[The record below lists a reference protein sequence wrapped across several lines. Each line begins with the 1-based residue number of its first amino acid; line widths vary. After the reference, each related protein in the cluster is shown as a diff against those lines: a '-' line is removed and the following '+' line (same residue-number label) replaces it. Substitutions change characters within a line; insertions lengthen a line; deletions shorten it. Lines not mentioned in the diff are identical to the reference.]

1 MAIRVLIV
9 DDSATARAVLSEILQ
24 GEPSIEVVG
33 TASDAYIARDKIVDL
48 RPDVICLDVEMPRMD
63 GITFLKRLMHYMPIP
78 VIMVS
83 SLTQA
88 GAKTTLEALEAG
100 AVDFVAKPHSNI
112 YDGKDEM
119 RDELIAKIKVA
130 SKAKVQQRILRNIQQ
145 ANTTS
150 LAETTNKILAIGAST
165 GGTEALKDVL
175 MGLPRNGPGTV
186 IVQHMPANFTGAFAD
201 RLNSLCAME
210 VREARNG
217 DSIVPGLV
225 LIAPGDYHM
234 VVRRS
239 GSRYYVEIGSGDK
252 VSGHRPSADVL
263 LHSVAKI
270 AGSNSIGVILTGMGG
285 DGARGLLAMR
295 NAGARTLGQD
305 EESCIVYGMPKVAF
319 DLGAVERQLPLHAI
333 AKGILELI
341 SHLTHRSQNLFYN
354 NGSDI

>member
-9 DDSATARAVLSEILQ
+9 DDSATARAVLSDILS
-24 GEPSIEVVG
+24 GDPMIEVVG
-33 TASDAYIARDKIVDL
+33 TASDAYIARDKIVEL

-88 GAKTTLEALEAG
+88 GAKTTLEALESG
-100 AVDFVAKPHSNI
+100 AVDFVPKPHSHI

-119 RDELIAKIKVA
+119 RDELIAKIKIA
-130 SKAKVQQRILRNIQQ
+130 SRVKVKQHLLRNTAQ

-175 MGLPRNGPGTV
+175 MGLPRNAPGTIV
-186 IVQHMPANFTGAFAD
+186 VQHMPANFTGAFAE

-217 DSIVPGLV
+217 DSITPGLV

-239 GSRYYVEIGSGDK
+239 GARYYVEIGSGEK

-263 LHSVAKI
+263 LNSVAKI
-270 AGSNSIGVILTGMGG
+270 AGANAIGVILTGMGG
-285 DGARGLLAMR
+285 DGAKGLLAMR
-295 NAGARTLGQD
+295 NAGARTIGQD
-305 EESCIVYGMPKVAF
+305 EESCVVYGMPKVAYE
-319 DLGAVERQLPLHAI
+319 LGAVENQLPLSKIANAI
-333 AKGILELI
+333 LSIL
-341 SHLTHRSQNLFYN
+341 
-354 NGSDI
+354 

>member
-9 DDSATARAVLSEILQ
+9 DDSATARAVLTDIL
-24 GEPSIEVVG
+24 GSDPMIEVVG
-33 TASDAYIARDKIVDL
+33 TASDAYIARDKIVEL

-63 GITFLKRLMHYMPIP
+63 GITFLKRLMHYMPLP

-88 GAKTTLEALEAG
+88 GAKTTLEALESG
-100 AVDFVAKPHSNI
+100 AVDFVPKPHSHI

-130 SKAKVQQRILRNIQQ
+130 AKVKVKQHVLRNTQQ

-150 LAETTNKILAIGAST
+150 LAETTHKILAIGAST
-165 GGTEALKDVL
+165 GGTEALKEVL
-175 MGLPRNGPGTV
+175 MGLPRNAPGTI
-186 IVQHMPANFTGAFAD
+186 IVQHMPANFTGPFAE

-217 DSIVPGLV
+217 DSITPGLV

-239 GSRYYVEIGSGDK
+239 GARYYVEIGSGEK

-263 LHSVAKI
+263 LNSVAKI
-270 AGSNSIGVILTGMGG
+270 AGSNAIGVILTGMGG
-285 DGARGLLAMR
+285 DGARGLLNMR
-295 NAGARTLGQD
+295 NAGAKTIGQD
-305 EESCIVYGMPKVAF
+305 EASCIVYGMPKVAYE
-319 DLGAVERQLPLHAI
+319 LGAVGTQLPLHKI
-333 AKGILELI
+333 ANGILECI
-341 SHLTHRSQNLFYN
+341 
-354 NGSDI
+354 

>member
-341 SHLTHRSQNLFYN
+341 YTHSTTR
-354 NGSDI
+354 